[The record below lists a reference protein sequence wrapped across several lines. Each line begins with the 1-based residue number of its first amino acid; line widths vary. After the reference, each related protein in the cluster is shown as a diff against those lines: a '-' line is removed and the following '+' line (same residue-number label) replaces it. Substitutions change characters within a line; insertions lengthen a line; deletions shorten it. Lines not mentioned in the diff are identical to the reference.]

1 MDTSKHDMNG
11 LFAQLGLDATR
22 SGIYHF
28 VKEHNIQADLTID
41 EAPFWSES
49 QASFIADSIQEDG
62 DWSEVIDQLDTMLR
76 K

>member
-1 MDTSKHDMNG
+1 MDRSAHNMNG
-11 LFAQLGLDATR
+11 LFSQLGLDDTR

-28 VKEHNIQADLTID
+28 IKCHKIQDDYKIA
-41 EAPFWSES
+41 EAPFWNSA
-49 QASFIADSIQEDG
+49 QVSFLQGALAEDG